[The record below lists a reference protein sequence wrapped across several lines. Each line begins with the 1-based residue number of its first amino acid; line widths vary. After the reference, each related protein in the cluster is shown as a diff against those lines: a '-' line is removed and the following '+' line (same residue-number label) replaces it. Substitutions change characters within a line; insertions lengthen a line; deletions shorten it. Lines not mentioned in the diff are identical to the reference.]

1 MRAGKYHGH
10 LPQWACCANGLGL
23 KQRPKSAYCDA
34 GIVISHS
41 VTDSRDHHPRS
52 NQSRV
57 KVTMKFTLP
66 IISLLASTAMAAIGD
81 LCVAQNIVGTCQ
93 TTTFCSNRGG
103 TAPVVGACPNDPSN
117 VKCCLYPRCSSTP
130 GSCMSTGDYC
140 RSGIRPANQ
149 CPGPASYKC
158 CAT

>member
-1 MRAGKYHGH
+1 
-10 LPQWACCANGLGL
+10 
-23 KQRPKSAYCDA
+23 
-34 GIVISHS
+34 
-41 VTDSRDHHPRS
+41 
-52 NQSRV
+52 
-57 KVTMKFTLP
+57 MKFTLP